1 MASERQSYPHRRA
14 LLTGFVALF
23 PLVLTVVVLRL
34 IWRLVL
40 SPISVPL
47 GRQLTDTVALLTPVE
62 DLPVWADWIGI
73 ITALLLAVLFVYVL
87 GRVLTTFVG
96 RRILARVDLLFASLP
111 VIGSIYPHAKQISG
125 FLFGEEQMQF
135 KRVVAVEYPRHG
147 CYSIGFAT
155 SEGLEKVADHLGAK
169 LVAVFV
175 PTSPTPVTGWTV
187 MVPEHEVI
195 PLEMTVDEAVR
206 FILSCGVL
214 LPGRPIA
221 GSDPSGDGGS
231 VVAAAKDEPETDAA
245 G

>member
-1 MASERQSYPHRRA
+1 MGEIMASDRNRFAHRRA

-23 PLVLTVVVLRL
+23 PLVLTVVVLRV

-47 GRQLTDTVALLTPVE
+47 GRRLTDLVAVLTPVE

-73 ITALLLAVLFVYVL
+73 VAALLLAVLVVYVL

-96 RRILARVDLLFASLP
+96 RRVLARVDLFFSSLP
-111 VIGSIYPHAKQISG
+111 VVGSIYPHAKQISG

-135 KRVVAVEYPRHG
+135 KRVVAVEYPRRE
-147 CYSIGFAT
+147 CYSLGFAT
-155 SEGLEKVADHLGAK
+155 SGGLEKVAAHTGSK
-169 LVAVFV
+169 LVSVFV

-187 MVPEHEVI
+187 MVPEDEVI
-195 PLEMTVDEAVR
+195 HLDVSVDEAVR

-214 LPGRPIA
+214 LPGKPTA
-221 GSDPSGDGGS
+221 AASFLDGQLPPSGR
-231 VVAAAKDEPETDAA
+231 DAA
-245 G
+245 EL